1 MCARDSHF
9 GFVVDSRYPIIFL
22 GKGDGTMDRIM
33 GVLTLKAPVYKQ
45 IAEDENATTTAT
57 IIVVVMAIFAGV
69 FSAVILGLFGS
80 SLPPEQAAQMG
91 TPLGTAIRTIINAII
106 GWLIGSWVIAFVA
119 KTFFG
124 GKTNFGEMLRVFG
137 YTQIFQVFAIVPC
150 LGSLVA
156 LILSLIGAVI
166 GIREASEF
174 STGKAVMTGIVAFV
188 ILLIV
193 GMFVGAVLGLVG
205 LA

>member
-1 MCARDSHF
+1 
-9 GFVVDSRYPIIFL
+9 
-22 GKGDGTMDRIM
+22 MDRIM

-45 IAEDENATTTAT
+45 IAEDENATTTAA

-69 FSAVILGLFGS
+69 VGAVLLGVVGS
-80 SLPPEQAAQMG
+80 SLPPEQMAQAG
-91 TPLGTAIRTIINAII
+91 TPLGTAIKTIINAIV

-150 LGSLVA
+150 LGTLVA

-174 STGKAVMTGIVAFV
+174 STGKAVMTGLVAFV

-193 GMFVGAVLGLVG
+193 GAVIGMALALVG
-205 LA
+205 LV

>member
-1 MCARDSHF
+1 
-9 GFVVDSRYPIIFL
+9 
-22 GKGDGTMDRIM
+22 MDRIL
-33 GVLTLKAPVYKQ
+33 GVLTLKAPVYKE
-45 IAEDENATTTAT
+45 IAHDENATTTAA

-69 FSAVILGLFGS
+69 VGAVLLGVVGSA
-80 SLPPEQAAQMG
+80 LPPEQAAQAG
-91 TPLGTAIRTIINAII
+91 SPLGTAVRTIVNAIV
-106 GWLIGSWVIAFVA
+106 GWLIGAWVIAFVA

-150 LGSLVA
+150 LGTLIALV
-156 LILSLIGAVI
+156 LSLIGAVI

-174 STGKAVMTGIVAFV
+174 STGKAVMTGLVAFV
-188 ILLIV
+188 ILLVVGGIV
-193 GMFVGAVLGLVG
+193 GMVLGLVG